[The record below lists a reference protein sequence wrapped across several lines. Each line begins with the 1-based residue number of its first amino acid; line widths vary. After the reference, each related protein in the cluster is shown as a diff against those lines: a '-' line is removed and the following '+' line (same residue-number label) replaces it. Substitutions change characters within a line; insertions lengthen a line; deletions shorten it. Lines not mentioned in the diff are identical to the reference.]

1 LVAKMNDDENI
12 RIKISGLRK
21 LIKKSKFPQRQA
33 LWCVYEIAKSASNT
47 HFEAMGILAEASYE
61 CKKDIDAFLK
71 EQAGKEKF
79 PGVA

>member
-1 LVAKMNDDENI
+1 
-12 RIKISGLRK
+12 
-21 LIKKSKFPQRQA
+21 
-33 LWCVYEIAKSASNT
+33 VYEIAKSASNT